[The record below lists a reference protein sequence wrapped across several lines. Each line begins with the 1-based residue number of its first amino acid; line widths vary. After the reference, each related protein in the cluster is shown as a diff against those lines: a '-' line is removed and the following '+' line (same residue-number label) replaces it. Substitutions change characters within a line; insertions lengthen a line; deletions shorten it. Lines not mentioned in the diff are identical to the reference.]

1 MSHGGDGHQGFAKR
15 GRGRGQPKGKNI
27 ISIIT
32 NEPKSI
38 FSMQKNYQPSR
49 AEGLDK
55 EVDHHTKDRLKEEL
69 LKQNFD
75 HETRYSKFEL
85 LEMFSSVNFD
95 KAKKIMKNYE
105 NMDIVVDQS
114 QHPVLLEEVENELTL
129 DDLRPRKG
137 AGGPRKRSKF

>member
-1 MSHGGDGHQGFAKR
+1 
-15 GRGRGQPKGKNI
+15 
-27 ISIIT
+27 
-32 NEPKSI
+32 
-38 FSMQKNYQPSR
+38 MQKNYQPSR

>member
-15 GRGRGQPKGKNI
+15 GRGREQPKGK
-27 ISIIT
+27 ISLNFHENNRDTTIG
-32 NEPKSI
+32 N
-38 FSMQKNYQPSR
+38 NYQPSR
-49 AEGLDK
+49 AEEPDK
-55 EVDHHTKDRLKEEL
+55 EVDHHTKDRVKEEL